1 MNGESVAIK
10 WPILS
15 SLLKIKS
22 GGKVAKGFGIR
33 QVTGELDRGNFSGD
47 EGRLKVIMRKE
58 VETLSLW
65 FEDD

>member
-22 GGKVAKGFGIR
+22 DGKVAKGFGIR
-33 QVTGELDRGNFSGD
+33 QVTGELDRGNLSGD

-65 FEDD
+65 FEDE